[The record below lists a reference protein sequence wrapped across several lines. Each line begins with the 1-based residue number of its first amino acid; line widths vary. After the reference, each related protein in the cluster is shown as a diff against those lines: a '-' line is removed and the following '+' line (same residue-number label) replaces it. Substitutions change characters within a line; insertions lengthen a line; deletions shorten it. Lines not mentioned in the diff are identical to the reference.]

1 MCPECILMLTCKRRY
16 RDDVPHIR
24 THICEI
30 QLMLED
36 MYKLKT
42 NGCHENFVAA
52 RNILTQ

>member
-1 MCPECILMLTCKRRY
+1 M
-16 RDDVPHIR
+16 PHIR